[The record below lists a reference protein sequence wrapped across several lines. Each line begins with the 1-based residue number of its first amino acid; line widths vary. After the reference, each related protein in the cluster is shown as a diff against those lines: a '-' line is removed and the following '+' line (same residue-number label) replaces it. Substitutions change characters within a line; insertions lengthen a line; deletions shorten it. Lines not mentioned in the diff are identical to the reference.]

1 MNTIGNPDQRERF
14 VILTTAALLALGAS
28 ACSASQQKEQIA
40 PQAACTDLPAV
51 GAPIGGAIST
61 GLEYRLGHDM
71 SCTGPVP
78 ITTPA
83 STVAL
88 YNEHLFTADCY
99 IDQRPPALR
108 ITILQTDGT
117 PCSIICTVS
126 LSEDAAKQF
135 TMGDSAPPRCPLG
148 K

>member
-1 MNTIGNPDQRERF
+1 VQRE
-14 VILTTAALLALGAS
+14 S
-28 ACSASQQKEQIA
+28 AKRADHT
-40 PQAACTDLPAV
+40 PQATCTDLPAV

-61 GLEYRLGHDM
+61 GLEYKLGHDM

-78 ITTPA
+78 VNTPA
-83 STVAL
+83 STTAL

-117 PCSIICTVS
+117 PSSIICTVS

-135 TMGDSAPPRCPLG
+135 TMGDSAPPCCLIG